1 MLSIVARSAAL
12 NAFNLTPEQERE
24 VAKRERAMWDIHYSK
39 SKEDTKHRL
48 AAANATEIGG
58 KREPWTYGTIKRWYA
73 EWENN
78 GHAISALINKK
89 WIKVGGKPTNPWIDV
104 FANYEEDNKNASM
117 SGWNAMMRDF
127 WDGKYIE
134 GIGTA
139 ITVWRAERGDEEM
152 PPSFVGWVPRG
163 AGYANLMAYRKADPF
178 RGYQLALNRQGSQ
191 AAQKY
196 ILPVLKSR
204 GLFKDPRTGE
214 IRTVEAGEIRQYD
227 DVWHNIDVW
236 FRTAGE
242 LLQPLEFACWDV
254 GSGYKCSSLMKPR
267 FKKIDQKTGRMS
279 HDNLKEQQFRFVFAH
294 DHIKLGFSPRGIVNI
309 LEHGTTRI
317 SAKVYEQIRGIPYYG
332 ELIQI
337 QTSGILSEQ
346 ARASMFEGLGGG
358 NFRMKA
364 FIESEH
370 NKLHNL
376 TAHLLGNRGRDAAHQ
391 HESHGNLAKVAST
404 VLAAAERHIPQALAK
419 IENGLALNFDQYA
432 AIFAAIEWEY
442 MNRRDHKLEGWDAH
456 EIEQYRLSAA
466 LDWQSESEFIE
477 SLKAYDPDE
486 RVHLTKAVM
495 AKPGVLC
502 RHVKMTRKE
511 VWDEGAAKFIR
522 VPMKYMVEFLDWE
535 QDGIMLTVTDA
546 HLLQFSNR
554 IYYGNDLVQYKAA
567 LKRADG
573 MIEELAPGRK
583 VMVFANPLVKECI
596 WVCDLETRELLG
608 MAPYYAKA
616 SMVDEKAQLE
626 AMGEQSK
633 WIAAAKRPMR
643 GRHHKDD
650 YRRITERTQFV
661 KAVEMAMQGEAIPAS
676 RQERVSFAETK
687 REAIEL
693 ATETA
698 EKPTDVMEME
708 RMYSQFVGA

>member
-1 MLSIVARSAAL
+1 MQSIIAKSAAL

-39 SKEDTKHRL
+39 AKEDTKHRL

-139 ITVWRAERGDEEM
+139 IMVWRAERGDEEM
-152 PPSFVGWVPRG
+152 PSSFVGWVPRG
-163 AGYANLMAYRKADPF
+163 AGYANLMAYRKADPH

-242 LLQPLEFACWDV
+242 LLQPLEFAGWDV

-279 HDNLKEQQFRFVFAH
+279 HDNLKEQQFRFLFAH

-332 ELIQI
+332 ELIRI

-346 ARASMFEGLGGG
+346 ARVSMFEGLGGG

-376 TAHLLGNRGRDAAHQ
+376 TAHLIGNRGRDAAHM
-391 HESHGNLAKVAST
+391 HESHGNLVKAANM
-404 VLAAAERHIPQALAK
+404 VLAEAERVIPEALTK
-419 IENGLALNFDQYA
+419 IENGLALTYEQYSTLFYA
-432 AIFAAIEWEY
+432 LEWEY
-442 MNRRDHKLEGWDAH
+442 MNRRDHKLEGWDTH
-456 EIEQYRLSAA
+456 TIEQYRLSAA
-466 LDWQSESEFIE
+466 LDWQSEAEFLND
-477 SLKAYDPDE
+477 LKAYDPSE
-486 RVHLTKAVM
+486 RATITKAVM

-522 VPMKYMVEFLDWE
+522 VPMKYMVQFLDWE
-535 QDGIMLTVTDA
+535 QDGMTLTVTDS
-546 HLLQFSNR
+546 HLLQFSNK
-554 IYYGNDLVQYKAA
+554 IYYGNDVQQYKAA
-567 LKRADG
+567 LRRADG
-573 MIEELAPGRK
+573 MIDELAPGRK
-583 VMVFANPLVKECI
+583 VRVFANPLVRECV

-608 MAPYYAKA
+608 MAPFYAKA
-616 SMVDEKAQLE
+616 SMVDEEAQKIAL
-626 AMGEQSK
+626 GEQSS

-643 GRHHKDD
+643 GRHQKDD
-650 YRRITERTQFV
+650 YRLITERTNFI
-661 KAVEMAMQGEAIPAS
+661 KTVESARQGAELPES
-676 RQERVSFAETK
+676 RRERVSFAEPK
-687 REAIEL
+687 REAIPVMVE
-693 ATETA
+693 
-698 EKPTDVMEME
+698 EKPADVMEME
-708 RMYSQFVGA
+708 RLYSSFVGA